1 MKKVVSVAILNL
13 NFNLNKNILKFNRT
27 FFLLSFLFVLS
38 CFLSQIGEASL
49 HNFPI
54 ENIEIYGNY
63 SISDEELLDLL
74 DLAKGQSLDRL
85 SLRSGIKRAFLKGI
99 FDNISIESL
108 DPYSTKIKIFV
119 EEKKI
124 IDKIRIKGNINIS
137 TGFIKKQFMIKE
149 DERLNLLKLHK
160 AIEDLKKKIA
170 EKGFIN
176 VKIEPIII
184 PQLKNKIELILNIEE
199 GEPEIVKKI
208 IIQDRDEYLISILDI
223 QEEGIFDRTKIER
236 MKEKYI
242 KFYKKNG
249 YIKTSLTY
257 SYSDGTLILTPY
269 KGKKLNIIFE
279 GNHYLS
285 EKSLKKEILF
295 FDLNDF
301 NYDLVE
307 ETLARIVMLYHEH
320 GYAFAQVAPII
331 DTLEDEI
338 TVSFFI
344 YEGDQYKI
352 DDVQF
357 EGGDTELTINKDLL
371 KDIVRLKEGVYY
383 NPNLKELDKETIF
396 EFYSS
401 IGHIYASVSEP
412 DITFDNNKVKIVYHI
427 KEGPKIKIS
436 DIQIQKNKNISTD
449 TILKT
454 IPLKVGNPYNEVDIS
469 EAKRKIIEIYNKQG
483 FLDILINV
491 KQVISED
498 SATIIFE
505 IEEGAISLYGKN
517 ILIGNEKTNYK
528 VIKREFTH
536 MEGQPLDYN
545 IILQERHRLY
555 RLGLFDDI
563 ETRVL
568 DKKNDKRDVLYKFK
582 EAKAGS
588 IEFGIG
594 YADYEGLRGFFEISY
609 KNLWGMNRQLSF
621 RSELST
627 LQEKILLSYFEPWF
641 IERNTSFKSFI
652 LYEKR
657 DEKNIDTGEI
667 RYRIKRQTASLGIE
681 KKLSETIKS
690 EFYYDF
696 SFVKTTDILP
706 DIILSKEDTGT
717 MIISGIRTGLI
728 FDTRDNPFDPKKG
741 ILAGMSLKFASSLF
755 FSETDFLKLSIYFNK
770 YQSLSKR
777 FTLAASVRGG
787 ASFGFGTT
795 RELPIIERFFL
806 GGRTTVRGY
815 EQDTLGPKGADGN
828 PTGGNIFTMANLE
841 LRTDIGKGFGIVT
854 FVDAG
859 NVWKKIED
867 FDLTLKF
874 TTGIGLRYNTPVGPL
889 RIDYGHKLKRQKEE
903 SAGEI
908 HFSIGHAF

>member
-223 QEEGIFDRTKIER
+223 QEEDIFDRTKIER

>member
-223 QEEGIFDRTKIER
+223 QEEDIFDRTKIER

-841 LRTDIGKGFGIVT
+841 LRTDIGKGFGVVT